1 MAVRYPL
8 IIDATDNNK
17 IKELPA
23 NDSLNLST
31 NSIVNAVNITA
42 SGTLTVASLV
52 VDSSSVT
59 INGTA
64 LATVASTNSYTDLDN
79 KPTLFDGQYSS
90 LTGRPTIPTTTA
102 TLADVGSTAPTN
114 GQALIYNSAL
124 GRYEPGNLADVSID
138 LTSQSIGE
146 LSDVVTTSPSL
157 NQILKW
163 NGAAFVNAQVDFSE
177 LTGANLVVEQ
187 GDTFTGSVIGDTN
200 GYHTGDVTGSV
211 FGDDSSKIVDG
222 VNNSLHGTLYGIVQ
236 GGMQEQVGPGAINLT
251 TTSTEIITTGTDSF
265 SLANGT
271 IGQIKHI
278 VKIGGGGAATIIP
291 TSFAN
296 GTSVELAANFNCV
309 SLLYTNTGWVV
320 ISAQNIT
327 INP

>member
-17 IKELPA
+17 IKEIPL

-42 SGTLTVASLV
+42 SGTLTVGSLV

-90 LTGRPTIPTTTA
+90 LSGRPTIPTTTA
-102 TLADVGSTAPTN
+102 TLADVGSTTPTN

-124 GRYEPGNLADVSID
+124 GRYEPSDVADVSID
-138 LTSQSIGE
+138 LTSQSISE
-146 LSDVVTTSPSL
+146 LSDVVTTSTAL
-157 NQILKW
+157 NQVLKW
-163 NGAAFVNAQVDFSE
+163 NGGAFVNGNVDFSE
-177 LTGANLVVEQ
+177 LTGTSSIVSQ
-187 GDTFTGSVIGDTN
+187 GDTFTGAVIGDTN

-211 FGDDSSKIVDG
+211 FADDSALLVDA
-222 VNNSLHGTLYGIVQ
+222 V
-236 GGMQEQVGPGAINLT
+236 
-251 TTSTEIITTGTDSF
+251 
-265 SLANGT
+265 NGT
-271 IGQIKHI
+271 IPGYISIASLKSI
-278 VKIGGGGAATIIP
+278 VAGAASYGDFQTAI
-291 TSFAN
+291 
-296 GTSVELAANFNCV
+296 AA
-309 SLLYTNTGWVV
+309 L
-320 ISAQNIT
+320 
-327 INP
+327 